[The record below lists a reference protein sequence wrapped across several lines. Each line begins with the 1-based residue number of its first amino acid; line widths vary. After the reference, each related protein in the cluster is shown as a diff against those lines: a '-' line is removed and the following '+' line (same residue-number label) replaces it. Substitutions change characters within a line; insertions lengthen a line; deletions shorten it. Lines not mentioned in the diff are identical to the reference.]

1 MGRLPHVDGPSDGQ
15 RLSAKSMLSAASK
28 AATSQPPA
36 CSVSASESFYG
47 PGPVRRAGPAG
58 FTFGN
63 DDVFRAGMS
72 RGEDM

>member
-28 AATSQPPA
+28 AVTPHLPA
-36 CSVSASESFYG
+36 SSVPASESFYG
-47 PGPVRRAGPAG
+47 PGPVVRAGPAG

-63 DDVFRAGMS
+63 DDVFRTGMS